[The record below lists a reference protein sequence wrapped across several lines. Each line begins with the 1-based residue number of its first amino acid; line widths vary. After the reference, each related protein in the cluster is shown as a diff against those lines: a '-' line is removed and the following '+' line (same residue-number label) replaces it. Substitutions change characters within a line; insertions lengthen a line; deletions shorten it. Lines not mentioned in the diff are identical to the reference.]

1 MSTTTR
7 FEVQA
12 QEVALISL
20 WRRLF
25 LRHPAETA
33 CPQGYWDHWR
43 VAFRG
48 SLALVLAGFV
58 GIVHAFVPAV
68 APFYTST
75 RVIRCYRGLLMS
87 GRHQAE
93 IQREQIGERNQR

>member
-1 MSTTTR
+1 MSLSLEAPA
-7 FEVQA
+7 F
-12 QEVALISL
+12 L

-25 LRHPAETA
+25 LQHPADTA
-33 CPQGYWDHWR
+33 SPQGYWQHWS
-43 VAFRG
+43 VAFHG
-48 SLALVLAGFV
+48 SLGLVWAGLV

-75 RVIRCYRGLLMS
+75 RVIRCYRRLVLS

-93 IQREQIGERNQR
+93 IERELHN

>member
-1 MSTTTR
+1 MNNATR
-7 FEVQA
+7 LEGQA
-12 QEVALISL
+12 QVRAMMSL
-20 WRRLF
+20 WHGLF
-25 LRHPAETA
+25 LRHPADTA
-33 CPQGYWDHWR
+33 SPQGYWQHWS

-48 SLALVLAGFV
+48 SLGLVLAGLV

-93 IQREQIGERNQR
+93 IQRELHD

>member
-7 FEVQA
+7 REGQA
-12 QEVALISL
+12 QEGAMISL
-20 WRRLF
+20 WRWLF
-25 LRHPAETA
+25 LQHPAETA
-33 CPQGYWDHWR
+33 YPQGYWDHWR

-48 SLALVLAGFV
+48 SLGLVLAGLV

-93 IQREQIGERNQR
+93 IQRELHR